1 MSSNHTTDTSICL
14 EEKVVE
20 LKKNQ
25 VLENFSIVKFKKWYT
40 YHPEETIA
48 VCVVSELEIL
58 YKGSWVKL
66 VSMELKSSTILCMAF
81 PGT

>member
-14 EEKVVE
+14 EEKVFE

-25 VLENFSIVKFKKWYT
+25 VLENFSIVKFKKWFT
-40 YHPEETIA
+40 YHQEEYSE
-48 VCVVSELEIL
+48 CVVSELEIL

-66 VSMELKSSTILCMAF
+66 VSMELNYSTILCMAF